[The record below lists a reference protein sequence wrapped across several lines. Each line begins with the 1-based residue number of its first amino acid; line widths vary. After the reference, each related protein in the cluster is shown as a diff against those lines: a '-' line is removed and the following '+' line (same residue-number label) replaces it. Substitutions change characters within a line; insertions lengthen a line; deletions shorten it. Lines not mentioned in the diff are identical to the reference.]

1 MKIHYQKILSII
13 FFVFIPLSLLGQE
26 IVSQDTTSKQ
36 VEELHMVASFVKS
49 FDHGL
54 KLTLEEEMRINIA
67 PDNPFH
73 RLHTTVSLAY
83 TPIEYLSMSAGY
95 VLKLYGNQ
103 GWNDVNKY
111 LRHRVNIDATGQV
124 SLGSWKLSLRER
136 LMMDA
141 RADEIDSREKNALD
155 LVLRSRL
162 QAVYNIP
169 PIKKMSMS
177 IVAKMEIFNTLNAI
191 EDVYFES
198 LEGTMQS
205 MDPIHVGGQYI
216 NELRPEIGL
225 QWKFNKKHTVNLA
238 YRYNYVYSRDIHV
251 LDDGNV
257 HLTHAYTHKHV
268 MLLTYKLDW

>member
-1 MKIHYQKILSII
+1 MKHLPILL
-13 FFVFIPLSLLGQE
+13 LSLFPATLFAQANISE
-26 IVSQDTTSKQ
+26 ETTSKQ
-36 VEELHMVASFVKS
+36 SAEVHVIASFVKS

-54 KLTLEEEMRINIA
+54 KLTLEEEIRSI
-67 PDNPFH
+67 PSH
-73 RLHTTVSLAY
+73 RAHTTISLAY

-162 QAVYNIP
+162 QVVYNIP

-198 LEGTMQS
+198 SEGTMQS
-205 MDPIHVGGQYI
+205 MAPIHVGGQYI

-251 LDDGNV
+251 LDDRNV